1 VEVVVDVAAEA
12 AVQKK
17 TIEVFEPAMCC
28 STGVCGP
35 DVPQELVSFSA
46 DVDWVRRNG
55 AEVYRYNLASTPVA
69 FTNRAEV
76 LDFMTVSGSQGLPLV
91 LVDGKVAM
99 AGRYPDRADLARW
112 VGRPVP
118 AAMVRSLPLAATDS
132 TAGDSCCGGGQCC

>member
-1 VEVVVDVAAEA
+1 MDVAVEV

-35 DVPQELVSFSA
+35 DVPQDLVTFSA

-76 LDFMTVSGSQGLPLV
+76 LDFMKVAGSEALPLV
-91 LVDGKVAM
+91 LVDGTVAM
-99 AGRYPDRADLARW
+99 AGRYPDRSDLARW

-118 AAMVRSLPLAATDS
+118 APMVRSLPLTGAGAAGS
-132 TAGDSCCGGGQCC
+132 SCCGGGECC

>member
-1 VEVVVDVAAEA
+1 ME
-12 AVQKK
+12 KK

-69 FTNRAEV
+69 FTNRPQV
-76 LDFMTVSGSQGLPLV
+76 LDFMNVSGSEGLPLV
-91 LVDGKVAM
+91 LVDGTVAM
-99 AGRYPDRADLARW
+99 AGRYPDSADLARW

-118 AAMVRSLPLAATDS
+118 AAMVRSLPLTAAGSDG
-132 TAGDSCCGGGQCC
+132 ASCCGGGGQC

>member
-1 VEVVVDVAAEA
+1 MEV

-55 AEVYRYNLASTPVA
+55 AEVHRYNLASEPVA
-69 FTNRAEV
+69 FTERAEV
-76 LDFMTVSGSQGLPLV
+76 LDFMAVSGSQGLPLV

-99 AGRYPDRADLARW
+99 AGRYPERADLARW
-112 VGRPVP
+112 VGRPDQDT
-118 AAMVRSLPLAATDS
+118 AVRSLPLTATAS
-132 TAGDSCCGGGQCC
+132 TAGDGCCGGGQCC